1 MPLDTQPL
9 SFAVVLF
16 APPGCFALDVCL
28 SPSSY
33 PLLVLIFTIIYH
45 GCWENVL

>member
-16 APPGCFALDVCL
+16 APLGCFALDVCL
-28 SPSSY
+28 SPSPY
-33 PLLVLIFTIIYH
+33 PLWVLIFTIIYR

>member
-9 SFAVVLF
+9 SFAAVLF
-16 APPGCFALDVCL
+16 APPGCFVLDVCL